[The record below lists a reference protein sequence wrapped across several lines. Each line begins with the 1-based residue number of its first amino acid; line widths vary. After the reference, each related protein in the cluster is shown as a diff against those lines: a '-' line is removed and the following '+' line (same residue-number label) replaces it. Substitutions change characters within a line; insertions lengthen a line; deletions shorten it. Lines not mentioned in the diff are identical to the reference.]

1 MNLNKIM
8 QLFYNFMVI
17 RYFMGIIK
25 KISNVDSIIWIWK
38 INESSDALSILTDQK
53 TDVKNENK
61 KKEFYASRVLIQKM
75 CEELNILF
83 EGIRKDNNGKPH
95 LIKSKYHISISH
107 KFPYVSVIFDTKKCG
122 IDIERI
128 DEKVKKIR
136 SKFLSEKED
145 LVVGE
150 NLKKLVEY
158 WSMKETAY
166 KVDGTTIPLKNI
178 EIREKIKNLYSCS
191 INGKT
196 IEITTEEIDGHL
208 LSYTT

>member
-1 MNLNKIM
+1 MVIRC
-8 QLFYNFMVI
+8 FMVI
-17 RYFMGIIK
+17 TK
-25 KISNVDSIIWIWK
+25 KISNIDSIIWIWK
-38 INESSDALSILTDQK
+38 IKESLDSLSILTDQK

-61 KKEFYASRVLIQKM
+61 KKEFYASRVLIEKM

-83 EGIRKDNNGKPH
+83 EGIKKDNNGKPH

-128 DEKVKKIR
+128 DEKVKKIK
-136 SKFLSEKED
+136 SKFLSEDEE

-158 WSMKETAY
+158 WSIKETAY
-166 KVDGTTIPLKNI
+166 KVDGTTIDLKNI

-196 IEITTEEIDGHL
+196 IEIKTEEIDGHII
-208 LSYTT
+208 SYTT

>member
-1 MNLNKIM
+1 
-8 QLFYNFMVI
+8 MVI
-17 RYFMGIIK
+17 RYFMSVIK

-61 KKEFYASRVLIQKM
+61 KKEFYASRVLIEKM

-83 EGIRKDNNGKPH
+83 EGIKKDNNGKPH

-128 DEKVKKIR
+128 DEKVKKIK
-136 SKFLSEKED
+136 SKFLSEDEE

-158 WSMKETAY
+158 WSIKETAY
-166 KVDGTTIPLKNI
+166 KVDGTTIDLKNI

-196 IEITTEEIDGHL
+196 IEIKTEEIDGHII
-208 LSYTT
+208 SYTT

>member
-1 MNLNKIM
+1 
-8 QLFYNFMVI
+8 MVI

-107 KFPYVSVIFDTKKCG
+107 KFPYVSVIFNTKKCG

-178 EIREKIKNLYSCS
+178 EIREKIKNLYTCS

-196 IEITTEEIDGHL
+196 IEIKTEEIDGHL

>member
-1 MNLNKIM
+1 MNLNKII

-61 KKEFYASRVLIQKM
+61 KKEFYASRVLIEKM

-83 EGIRKDNNGKPH
+83 EGIKKDNNGKPH

-128 DEKVKKIR
+128 DEKVKKIK
-136 SKFLSEKED
+136 SKFLSKDEE

-158 WSMKETAY
+158 WSIKETAY
-166 KVDGTTIPLKNI
+166 KVDGTTIDLKNI

-196 IEITTEEIDGHL
+196 IEIKTEEIDDHII
-208 LSYTT
+208 SYTT

>member
-1 MNLNKIM
+1 MNLNKII

-61 KKEFYASRVLIQKM
+61 KKEFYASRVLIEKM

-107 KFPYVSVIFDTKKCG
+107 KFPYVSVIFNTKKCG

>member
-1 MNLNKIM
+1 MLIRC
-8 QLFYNFMVI
+8 FMVI
-17 RYFMGIIK
+17 TK
-25 KISNVDSIIWIWK
+25 KISNIDSIIWIWK
-38 INESSDALSILTDQK
+38 IKESLDALSILTDQK

-61 KKEFYASRVLIQKM
+61 KKEFYASRVLIEKM

-83 EGIRKDNNGKPH
+83 EGIKKDNNGKPH

-128 DEKVKKIR
+128 DEKVKKIK
-136 SKFLSEKED
+136 SKFLSEDEE

-158 WSMKETAY
+158 WSIKETAY
-166 KVDGTTIPLKNI
+166 KVDGTTIDLKNI

-196 IEITTEEIDGHL
+196 IEIKTEEIDGHII
-208 LSYTT
+208 SYTT

>member
-1 MNLNKIM
+1 
-8 QLFYNFMVI
+8 MVI

-61 KKEFYASRVLIQKM
+61 KKEFYASRVLIEKM

-107 KFPYVSVIFDTKKCG
+107 KFPYVSVIFNTKKCG

-136 SKFLSEKED
+136 SKFLSKKED

-178 EIREKIKNLYSCS
+178 EIREKIKNLYTCS

-196 IEITTEEIDGHL
+196 IEIKTEEIDGHL

>member
-1 MNLNKIM
+1 MVIRC
-8 QLFYNFMVI
+8 FMVI
-17 RYFMGIIK
+17 TK
-25 KISNVDSIIWIWK
+25 KISNIDSIIWIWK
-38 INESSDALSILTDQK
+38 IKESLDALSILTDQK

-61 KKEFYASRVLIQKM
+61 KKEFYASRVLIEKM

-83 EGIRKDNNGKPH
+83 EGIKKDNNGKPH

-128 DEKVKKIR
+128 DEKVKKIK
-136 SKFLSEKED
+136 SKFLSEDEE

-158 WSMKETAY
+158 WSIKETAY
-166 KVDGTTIPLKNI
+166 KVDGTTIDLKNI

-196 IEITTEEIDGHL
+196 IEIKTEEIDGHII
-208 LSYTT
+208 SYTT

>member
-1 MNLNKIM
+1 
-8 QLFYNFMVI
+8 MVI

-61 KKEFYASRVLIQKM
+61 KKEFYASRVLIEKM

-107 KFPYVSVIFDTKKCG
+107 KFPYVSVIFNTKKCG

-178 EIREKIKNLYSCS
+178 EIREKIKNLYTCS

>member
-1 MNLNKIM
+1 
-8 QLFYNFMVI
+8 MVI

-61 KKEFYASRVLIQKM
+61 KKEFYASRVLIEKM

-107 KFPYVSVIFDTKKCG
+107 KFPYVSVIFNTKKCG

-136 SKFLSEKED
+136 SKFLSKKED
-145 LVVGE
+145 LIVGE

-178 EIREKIKNLYSCS
+178 EIREKIKNLYTCS

-196 IEITTEEIDGHL
+196 IEIKTEEIDGHL

>member
-1 MNLNKIM
+1 MNLNKII

-61 KKEFYASRVLIQKM
+61 KKEFYASRVLIEKM

-107 KFPYVSVIFDTKKCG
+107 KFPYVSVIFNTKKCG

-166 KVDGTTIPLKNI
+166 KVDGTTMPLKNI
-178 EIREKIKNLYSCS
+178 EIREKIKNLYTCS

-196 IEITTEEIDGHL
+196 IEIKTEEIDGHL

>member
-1 MNLNKIM
+1 MNLNKII

-53 TDVKNENK
+53 TDVENENK
-61 KKEFYASRVLIQKM
+61 KKEFYASRVLIEKM

-107 KFPYVSVIFDTKKCG
+107 KFPYVSVIFNTKKCG

>member
-1 MNLNKIM
+1 MNLNKII

-61 KKEFYASRVLIQKM
+61 KKEFYASRVLIEKM

-107 KFPYVSVIFDTKKCG
+107 KFPYVSVIFNTKKCG

-196 IEITTEEIDGHL
+196 IEIKTEEIDGHL

>member
-1 MNLNKIM
+1 MNLIKII

-61 KKEFYASRVLIQKM
+61 KKEFYASRVLIEKM

-107 KFPYVSVIFDTKKCG
+107 KFPYVSVIFNTKKCG

-178 EIREKIKNLYSCS
+178 EIREKIKNLYTCS

-196 IEITTEEIDGHL
+196 IEIKTEEIDGHL

>member
-1 MNLNKIM
+1 
-8 QLFYNFMVI
+8 MVI

-107 KFPYVSVIFDTKKCG
+107 KFPYVSVIFNTKKCG

>member
-1 MNLNKIM
+1 MNLNKII

>member
-1 MNLNKIM
+1 
-8 QLFYNFMVI
+8 MVI

-61 KKEFYASRVLIQKM
+61 KKEFYASRVLIEKM

-107 KFPYVSVIFDTKKCG
+107 KFPYVSVIFNTKKCG

>member
-1 MNLNKIM
+1 
-8 QLFYNFMVI
+8 MVI

-61 KKEFYASRVLIQKM
+61 KKEFYASRVLIEKM

-107 KFPYVSVIFDTKKCG
+107 KFPYVSVIFNTKKCG

-178 EIREKIKNLYSCS
+178 EIREKKKNLYTCS

-196 IEITTEEIDGHL
+196 IEIKTEEIDGHL

>member
-1 MNLNKIM
+1 
-8 QLFYNFMVI
+8 MVI

-61 KKEFYASRVLIQKM
+61 KKEFYASRVLIEKM

>member
-1 MNLNKIM
+1 MNLNKII

-61 KKEFYASRVLIQKM
+61 KKEFYASRVLIEKM

>member
-1 MNLNKIM
+1 MNLNKII

-61 KKEFYASRVLIQKM
+61 KKEFYASRVLIEKM

-178 EIREKIKNLYSCS
+178 EIREKIKNLYTCS

-196 IEITTEEIDGHL
+196 IEIKTEEIDGHL

>member
-1 MNLNKIM
+1 
-8 QLFYNFMVI
+8 MVI

-61 KKEFYASRVLIQKM
+61 KKEFYASRVLIEKM

-107 KFPYVSVIFDTKKCG
+107 KFPYVSVIFNTKKCG

-196 IEITTEEIDGHL
+196 IEIKTEEIDGHL

>member
-1 MNLNKIM
+1 
-8 QLFYNFMVI
+8 MVI

-61 KKEFYASRVLIQKM
+61 KKEFYASRVLIEKM

-178 EIREKIKNLYSCS
+178 EIREKIKNLYTCS

-196 IEITTEEIDGHL
+196 IEIKTEEIDGHL

>member
-1 MNLNKIM
+1 MNLNKII

-61 KKEFYASRVLIQKM
+61 KKEFYASRVLIEKM

-107 KFPYVSVIFDTKKCG
+107 KFPYVSVIFNTKKCG

-136 SKFLSEKED
+136 SKFLSEEED

-178 EIREKIKNLYSCS
+178 EIREKIKNLYTCS

-196 IEITTEEIDGHL
+196 IEIKTEEIDGHL

>member
-1 MNLNKIM
+1 
-8 QLFYNFMVI
+8 MVI

-61 KKEFYASRVLIQKM
+61 KKEFYASRVLIEKM

-166 KVDGTTIPLKNI
+166 KVDGTTMPLKNI
-178 EIREKIKNLYSCS
+178 EIREKIKNLYTCS

-196 IEITTEEIDGHL
+196 IEIKTEEIDGHL